1 MQINQTFFKLK
12 LLKDLLTES
21 SSVKQALLNECIN
34 KGGTD
39 SIVLMRRFRMISQL
53 SQFES
58 DIVKKIYNF
67 EITSLDEFYDDQE
80 SIIREISKVT
90 SRSA

>member
-12 LLKDLLTES
+12 LLKELLADSTN
-21 SSVKQALLNECIN
+21 VKQTLLNECIN
-34 KGGTD
+34 NGGTD
-39 SIVLMRRFRMISQL
+39 SIILMRRFRMISQL

-67 EITSLDEFYDDQE
+67 EITSLDEFEDNLNA
-80 SIIREISKVT
+80 IRHDVGVVT